1 MSRLKKVMV
10 VIASIILGIVA
21 FFMGRKAD
29 RKTQQPEVLPPKN
42 TAADV
47 AIDHVQ
53 ESFEEQVDRIKTA
66 TTSDSPADDLADLGN
81 ARKR

>member
-1 MSRLKKVMV
+1 MSRLKKVMI
-10 VIASIILGIVA
+10 VIASIIVGIVA

-29 RKTQQPEVLPPKN
+29 RKTKNPKVRPPKN

-53 ESFEEQVDRIKTA
+53 ENLKEELDRIESA
-66 TTSDSPADDLADLGN
+66 TTGDSPADDLADLGN
-81 ARKR
+81 ARRR